1 MRINNFSQGNL
12 GDSDLPQFIIKF
24 GKQEE
29 FIALEIMKL
38 FYEKLEEISKV
49 TCKRPRPDDKAYCEN
64 SR

>member
-38 FYEKLEEISKV
+38 FYQKLEEISKV
-49 TCKRPRPDDKAYCEN
+49 TCK
-64 SR
+64 